1 MAKKKGRLIV
11 GILVGVLLLVI
22 GVAIAFLIWWWQVTQ
37 PVVPHETEKQV
48 FVVPKGYGVSAIA
61 DKLEAEGFIRDPW
74 AFKIMAVKE
83 GVSKDLQAGDFYLK
97 PSMNLFEITQ
107 TLTHGTVD
115 VWVTIPEGLRR
126 EEVAA
131 ILKESFAEH
140 SVEFDTEAFLVASK
154 GQEGYLFPDT
164 YLIPKIAD
172 ADQVIAI
179 LRNTFDQK
187 IPDEEKLKAGKLG
200 LPFSQAMIVASLVE
214 REAKY
219 AEDRAMVAGILLKRL
234 KNDWPLQADASLQY
248 ALGTQNCR
256 GKLDC
261 DWWPVVK
268 DTGFTSSY
276 NTYRNPG
283 LPPTPICSPSLES
296 VEATLNPKESS
307 YWYYIS
313 DSSGRL
319 HYAETLEKHEEN
331 IEEHLR

>member
-1 MAKKKGRLIV
+1 MPQKKRSWVVGIV
-11 GILVGVLLLVI
+11 GVVVLLFAAGLAGFLV
-22 GVAIAFLIWWWQVTQ
+22 WWWQVTQ
-37 PVVPHETEKQV
+37 PVDPTLAEKQI

-61 DKLEAEGFIRDPW
+61 EKLEDEGFIRSSL
-74 AFKIMAVKE
+74 AFKVMAVKE
-83 GVSKDLQAGDFYLK
+83 GVSQGLQAGDFYLN
-97 PSMNLFEITQ
+97 PAMNLFEITQ

-131 ILKESFAEH
+131 ILAKAFGEH
-140 SVEFDTEAFLVASK
+140 NVEFDVQAFLVASE

-164 YLIPKIAD
+164 YLIPKIAE
-172 ADQVIAI
+172 ANQVVAI

-187 IPDEEKLKAGKLG
+187 VPDELKLTAGKLG

-219 AEDRAMVAGILLKRL
+219 AQDRAAVAGILLKRL

-256 GKLDC
+256 GKSDC
-261 DWWPVVK
+261 DWWPMVK
-268 DTGFTSSY
+268 DTSVVSSY
-276 NTYRNPG
+276 NTYKNPG
-283 LPPTPICSPSLES
+283 LPPTPISNPSLES
-296 VEATLNPKESS
+296 IEATLDPKETA

-313 DSSGRL
+313 DASGRL
-319 HYAETLEKHEEN
+319 HYAETLKEHEEN
-331 IEEHLR
+331 IERYLR